1 MLVWVVVAI
10 VVAVILVVVVS
21 DWWDRHPDVRARLF
35 NRGRSEAVEPELPE
49 QSDSVTPM

>member
-35 NRGRSEAVEPELPE
+35 NRGRGEAADPQRSEEP
-49 QSDSVTPM
+49 DSATPV

>member
-21 DWWDRHPDVRARLF
+21 DWWDRHSELRARLL
-35 NRGRSEAVEPELPE
+35 NRGRSEAASPELPE
-49 QSDSVTPM
+49 QPDSVTSM